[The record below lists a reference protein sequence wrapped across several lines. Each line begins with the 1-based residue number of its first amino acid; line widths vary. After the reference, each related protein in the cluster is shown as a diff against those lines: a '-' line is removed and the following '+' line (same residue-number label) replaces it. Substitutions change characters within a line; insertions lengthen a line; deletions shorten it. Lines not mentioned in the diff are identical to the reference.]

1 MWKEAL
7 AAIGRTDESYWAL
20 RGRLRKLL
28 GRTELMEIIPYR
40 GYGTEDRL
48 RLQGRVLVQRAAQ
61 AEDDLSTWQ
70 NVLAMYRRFA
80 SEEVPG
86 VGVSA
91 AVDGRSGAGTTD
103 DEGYYD
109 ILLDAGETPFAAGW
123 REAYVTLPDAS
134 RDSQTLTTSGAA
146 LIPPADAGF
155 GVISDIDDT
164 VLQTYAT
171 DLLKLARTTLLHSAE
186 ERLPFAGVAEF
197 YQALQAGPDGR
208 QENPIFYLSSSPWN
222 LYDLLV
228 EFMRLNQLPD
238 GPLLLQDYGLDGEKV
253 LKQGHAE
260 HKLARIRELFALYPD
275 LPFVLIGDSGEHD
288 PELYAQTI
296 REFPGRVR
304 AVYIRDVSDSA
315 RDAAVAELAA
325 QAAED
330 GVDLVLVAD
339 SVAAARHAARNGLI
353 DPAALPAIAAVTA
366 SPSL

>member
-1 MWKEAL
+1 
-7 AAIGRTDESYWAL
+7 
-20 RGRLRKLL
+20 
-28 GRTELMEIIPYR
+28 
-40 GYGTEDRL
+40 
-48 RLQGRVLVQRAAQ
+48 RAAQ
-61 AEDDLSTWQ
+61 
-70 NVLAMYRRFA
+70 
-80 SEEVPG
+80 
-86 VGVSA
+86 
-91 AVDGRSGAGTTD
+91 
-103 DEGYYD
+103 
-109 ILLDAGETPFAAGW
+109 
-123 REAYVTLPDAS
+123 VTLPEVDHAGS
-134 RDSQTLTTSGAA
+134 PLAASGAT
-146 LIPPADAGF
+146 LIPPAAAEF

-197 YQALQAGPDGR
+197 YHALQAGPDSR

-228 EFMRLNQLPD
+228 DFMALNQLPD

-260 HKLARIRELFALYPD
+260 HKLTRIRELFALYRD

-304 AVYIRDVSDSA
+304 AVYIRDVSDSE
-315 RDAAVAELAA
+315 RDATVTALAA
-325 QAAED
+325 QAAVD

-339 SVAAARHAARNGLI
+339 SAAAARHAARNGLI
-353 DPAALPAIAAVTA
+353 DPAALPAIAATTA
-366 SPSL
+366 